1 MKLILDL
8 DTGIDDALALA
19 FAISAHERGEAELL
33 AVTGTYGN
41 VYVEQGVANARAL
54 LELLGHPEI
63 PVIPGP
69 QKPGFEV
76 LEISSF
82 IHGSNGVGNVA
93 LPAAPAQT
101 ITTDAVDFLIEA
113 YRTHGADLTIIPT
126 GPSTTIAAAMRQAPE
141 LADAPV
147 VFMGGALT
155 VPGNVTPLAEANVIQ
170 DPTATDFLL
179 RYGTNVS
186 MVGLDVTTRTVLTKK
201 HTAQWRGTRVGDI
214 YADMFDYYIDAYAQS
229 EPELGGCGLHD
240 PLAVA
245 TALDPSLIDWLPINM
260 MCTTEGRTTGDPARF
275 HTEVTSRAAV
285 GVNIDR
291 FVDDLMAR
299 MAELFGKSSAEL

>member
-19 FAISAHERGEAELL
+19 YAISAHERGEAELL

-41 VYVEQGVANARAL
+41 VDVEQGVANSRAL

-69 QKPGFEV
+69 QKSGFEV

-93 LPAAPAQT
+93 LPAAPEQT

-126 GPSTTIAAAMRQAPE
+126 GPSTTIAAAMREAPE

-170 DPTATDFLL
+170 DPAATDFLL
-179 RYGTNVS
+179 RTGTNVS

-201 HTAQWRGTRVGDI
+201 HTAQWRGTLVGDI

-245 TALDPSLIDWLPINM
+245 TALTPSLIDWLPINM
-260 MCTTEGRTTGDPARF
+260 MCTHEGRTTGDPARF

-285 GVNIDR
+285 GVDIDR

-299 MAELFGKSSAEL
+299 MAELFGKSSADL